1 MVWALNFSLNC
12 LILVSYYATAV
23 NNLGISSG
31 VCAVFC
37 WLHTFLIF
45 CADPLL
51 LNYTVDTLLTR
62 MHAVE
67 TTQKK
72 IQETQDTVLKKL
84 CEIEDY
90 MRRRSLVNTPNLP
103 EYNATSYDLYQDS
116 YSPHYSP
123 RSDDNVTLPIHLPCQ
138 KVDNE
143 KVHVHVHVLAS
154 PPFLPIATSTPKP
167 HPTSTQPTVP
177 PTNPPKPPP
186 NCQPLS
192 LKTDKHKNPL
202 PSIAIDRSKLASVK
216 TVLEKYKKLRGAD
229 NASLLTLRLAQEAI
243 YGDDVLVRCTV
254 KGNRRRPGLPIDELI
269 ELKGIIFE
277 TCPTHWCDAE
287 KFEKLWTG
295 VLDKLGQLCKRLRQT
310 EK

>member
-1 MVWALNFSLNC
+1 M
-12 LILVSYYATAV
+12 
-23 NNLGISSG
+23 
-31 VCAVFC
+31 
-37 WLHTFLIF
+37 
-45 CADPLL
+45 
-51 LNYTVDTLLTR
+51 
-62 MHAVE
+62 
-67 TTQKK
+67 
-72 IQETQDTVLKKL
+72 
-84 CEIEDY
+84 
-90 MRRRSLVNTPNLP
+90 NTHNLP
-103 EYNATSYDLYQDS
+103 EYDATSYDPYQDS

-143 KVHVHVHVLAS
+143 EVLA
-154 PPFLPIATSTPKP
+154 PPPSLPIATSTPKP
-167 HPTSTQPTVP
+167 RPTSTQPTVP

-186 NCQPLS
+186 NWQPLS

-216 TVLEKYKKLRGAD
+216 TVLKKYKKLRGAD
-229 NASLLTLRLAQEAI
+229 NASLLILRLAQEAI

-254 KGNRRRPGLPIDELI
+254 KGNRGRPGLPIRELI

-287 KFEKLWTG
+287 KFEKLWID
-295 VLDKLGQLCKRLRQT
+295 VLGKLGQLCKRLRQT